1 MAVEF
6 TVCELKSFLIEKILE
21 EKAWAIK
28 IIKLTSICTV
38 SLRAFISNANLGIQS
53 GYVLK
58 KCDLSLTAKGC
69 RIFRFSRHFK
79 AFISNNISENGGTK
93 RQNKL
98 LNIYQIH

>member
-6 TVCELKSFLIEKILE
+6 TICELKSFLIEKFLD

-69 RIFRFSRHFK
+69 CLK
-79 AFISNNISENGGTK
+79 AFISKNINENGGTK

-98 LNIYQIH
+98 LNIYLVH